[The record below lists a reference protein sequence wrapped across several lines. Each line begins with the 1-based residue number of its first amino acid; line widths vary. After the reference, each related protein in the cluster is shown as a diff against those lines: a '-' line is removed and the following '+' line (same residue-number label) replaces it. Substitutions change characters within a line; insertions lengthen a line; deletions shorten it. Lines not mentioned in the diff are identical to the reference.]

1 MDRVDYAVVRLRY
14 MYRDDPIMDAL
25 YRGEINW
32 GDIPDDDKPL
42 ELISWKESVKETKE
56 RAKERA
62 SEMILPSSPSW
73 SSPTWSPWK
82 KPDTCMSPLIKM
94 SEFPSISESFALPP
108 PAGTKSS
115 SVYTFEKKAIVSKS
129 STPIHTMEK
138 AKEKAKEKEKK
149 VDSPKS
155 VPGKRTLFIHDLP
168 PKTTVQDISG
178 YFGKYG
184 SILSVTLPKHT
195 DKTHPQFGLS
205 KGFGHIR
212 FEKPEDAL
220 AAFTKEKTQVRIHN
234 KRAQIEFVKN
244 GN

>member
-14 MYRDDPIMDAL
+14 MYRNDPIMDAL

-42 ELISWKESVKETKE
+42 ELISWKESIKQEEPLVVEPTMV
-56 RAKERA
+56 A
-62 SEMILPSSPSW
+62 SATSSSPSLSPSA
-73 SSPTWSPWK
+73 SSPPWSPWK
-82 KPDTCMSPLIKM
+82 TPKAYISPLLKL

-108 PAGTKSS
+108 PAKPKSS
-115 SVYTFEKKAIVSKS
+115 IYTFEKKEPLGKS
-129 STPIHTMEK
+129 ITPK
-138 AKEKAKEKEKK
+138 KEKAKK

-168 PKTTVQDISG
+168 PKTTVQDVTN
-178 YFGKYG
+178 YFKKYG
-184 SILSVTLPKHT
+184 TILSVTLPKHT
-195 DKTHPQFGLS
+195 DKTRPEYGLS

-220 AAFTKEKTQVRIHN
+220 AAFTKEKSQLRIHK
-234 KRAQIEFVKN
+234 KRVQIEFVKN